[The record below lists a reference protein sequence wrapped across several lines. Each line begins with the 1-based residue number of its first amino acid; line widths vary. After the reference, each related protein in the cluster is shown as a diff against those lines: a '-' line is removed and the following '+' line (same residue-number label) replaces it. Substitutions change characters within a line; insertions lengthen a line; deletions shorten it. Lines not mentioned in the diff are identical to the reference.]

1 MFLYCYFELQLR
13 PHLGL
18 YLGDINRKEKKGM
31 EWNGKKKIVKKR
43 IVKKRREEKRR
54 ENEWINK

>member
-18 YLGDINRKEKKGM
+18 YLGDINRKEKKRM
-31 EWNGKKKIVKKR
+31 EWKEKNCKEKNCKEE
-43 IVKKRREEKRR
+43 KRREEKM
-54 ENEWINK
+54 NE